1 MEVASP
7 ANRWEIPSWVP
18 PRVQYF
24 ISLIH
29 FTASPGRSRAPAP
42 QTKNRP
48 WHLVWFFKGFEPPTR
63 SFAVIL
69 SEGGGGEGKEAW
81 SGPTTSCKIKSVPDQ
96 VGGPG
101 CFYQGLVSRVLNMD
115 GRG

>member
-1 MEVASP
+1 MHASIYGNYRGDVFGPRQLLMEVASP

-48 WHLVWFFKGFEPPTR
+48 SHLVGFFKGFEPPNAQFR
-63 SFAVIL
+63 RDLVR
-69 SEGGGGEGKEAW
+69 GGGR
-81 SGPTTSCKIKSVPDQ
+81 
-96 VGGPG
+96 GG
-101 CFYQGLVSRVLNMD
+101 
-115 GRG
+115 